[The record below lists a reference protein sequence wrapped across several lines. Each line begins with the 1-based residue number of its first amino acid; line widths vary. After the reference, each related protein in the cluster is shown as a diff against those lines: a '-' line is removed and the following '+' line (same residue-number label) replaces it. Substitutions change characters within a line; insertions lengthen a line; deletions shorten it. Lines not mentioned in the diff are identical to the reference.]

1 MRKWKKYLAAAFV
14 ATLTV
19 GTMSSIVPGR
29 VEKVQ
34 AADETVTA
42 TLPLDDSV
50 VWKYSDDNTD
60 PAGDEE
66 NANYNRTSW
75 TVEDFDDSEWKTNE
89 GNTAIFGVK
98 SGTSLELDNGYT
110 ATVLL
115 NHYIDGSAAPVIP
128 AYFFRT
134 KFNLEEQLIQ

>member
-1 MRKWKKYLAAAFV
+1 MRKWKKYLAAAFM

-66 NANYNRTSW
+66 NDRQRN
-75 TVEDFDDSEWKTNE
+75 V
-89 GNTAIFGVK
+89 
-98 SGTSLELDNGYT
+98 
-110 ATVLL
+110 
-115 NHYIDGSAAPVIP
+115 
-128 AYFFRT
+128 
-134 KFNLEEQLIQ
+134 